1 VTVDFDVQAW
11 KARSRRDQERRA
23 KRDAS
28 GDINARDAEH
38 AHEETGEEHGEE
50 ATTKKIDTK
59 ARPRHQQRIKFSLGD
74 VTERSDSDNVGVAEH
89 DDDDDDEHQCEH
101 ALPTTGDAAA
111 EEELRRVFKKTYFDD
126 LQVRSSCRVCVAL
139 RALTAHTCAV

>member
-28 GDINARDAEH
+28 GDTNARDAEH
-38 AHEETGEEHGEE
+38 AHEETGEEHGEQ
-50 ATTKKIDTK
+50 ATTKRTDTK
-59 ARPRHQQRIKFSLGD
+59 ARPHHQQRIKFSLGD
-74 VTERSDSDNVGVAEH
+74 RVTERSDSDNVGVAEH
-89 DDDDDDEHQCEH
+89 DDDDDEHQCEH

-126 LQVRSSCRVCVAL
+126 LQVCSSCRVSCVVVSL
-139 RALTAHTCAV
+139 F